1 MIGPLQDRIRRAARG
16 LHAWKFRT
24 ATALLAFFIFGAAA
38 SPFIDEL
45 GPTGSMTYL
54 GLALLPAA
62 YLARAATRTAA
73 GTHPASKEESAPHA
87 RFNWTIAMVVAAVA
101 LLVGAAALDRGIEKT
116 RDPNAVMPDI
126 VRMSLPD
133 ANDALDRL
141 DLDVTTYDAT
151 TDDRKVWIESNW
163 IVAEQKP
170 PAGTKL
176 GDLTAVEVGVV
187 KTGESRATTTPS
199 TSATTILPPT
209 RDACRMIDPDALAA
223 AKMSARLQP
232 PRQSTP
238 SGADDTPNYGCA
250 NDLDEVTLEVHLYPT
265 HEAARTNAEYATR
278 PEIITGPY
286 SPYAKATRIPFD
298 SSFAGAKVISTDTG
312 VSRVSWSVGPY
323 LLLLE
328 INSDPVS
335 PNRTPRHPFDV
346 LNTLIDTIFQ
356 QANAVLAEGDW

>member
-1 MIGPLQDRIRRAARG
+1 MIKPLQDRIRRAARG
-16 LHAWKFRT
+16 LPAWKFRT

-38 SPFIDEL
+38 SPFIDGL
-45 GPTGSMTYL
+45 GLTGSMTYL

-73 GTHPASKEESAPHA
+73 DTHPASTEESAPHA

-101 LLVGAAALDRGIEKT
+101 LLVGAAALDRGIEET

-126 VRMSLPD
+126 VGMSLPD

-151 TDDRKVWIESNW
+151 NDDRKVWIESNW

-187 KTGESRATTTPS
+187 KTGESRATTTR
-199 TSATTILPPT
+199 PPT

-238 SGADDTPNYGCA
+238 SGADDTPTYGCA

-278 PEIITGPY
+278 PEILTGPY
-286 SPYAKATRIPFD
+286 SPYAKATRIPFA

-328 INSDPVS
+328 INSDPVI
-335 PNRTPRHPFDV
+335 PHLTPRHPFDV
-346 LNTLIDTIFQ
+346 LDTLIDTIFQ